1 MSPTVLDGLVPLS
14 GADRPHEEDMA
25 ELFWTFQK
33 YELSEAAESIGDVY
47 VSLVSEM
54 NKRGWKGVEH
64 QQDVHGY
71 KPGID
76 LFAAVVFLFIGGREF
91 WQGIAVGGGSATQQ
105 QAQQELTELQNI
117 IAGLK
122 FL

>member
-1 MSPTVLDGLVPLS
+1 
-14 GADRPHEEDMA
+14 MA
-25 ELFWTFQK
+25 ELYWAFQK
-33 YELSEAAESIGDVY
+33 YELSEAAQDIGDVY
-47 VSLVSEM
+47 GSLASAM
-54 NKRGWKGVEH
+54 QNKGWQGVQH

-76 LFAAVVFLFIGGREF
+76 LFAAVVFLYIGGREF
-91 WQGIAVGGGSATQQ
+91 WQGVAVGGGSATQQ

>member
-1 MSPTVLDGLVPLS
+1 
-14 GADRPHEEDMA
+14 MA

-33 YELSEAAESIGDVY
+33 YELSQAAESIGDVY
-47 VSLVSEM
+47 GALASEM
-54 NKRGWKGVEH
+54 TKRGWKGVEH

-76 LFAAVVFLFIGGREF
+76 LFAAVVFLYIGGREF
-91 WQGIAVGGGSATQQ
+91 WQGVAVGGGSATPQ

>member
-1 MSPTVLDGLVPLS
+1 MYNSV
-14 GADRPHEEDMA
+14 A
-25 ELFWTFQK
+25 
-33 YELSEAAESIGDVY
+33 
-47 VSLVSEM
+47 SEM
-54 NKRGWKGVEH
+54 QKQGWQGVQH

-76 LFAAVVFLFIGGREF
+76 LFAAVVFLPISGRGF
-91 WQGIAVGGGSATQQ
+91 WQGVAVGGGSATQQ

>member
-1 MSPTVLDGLVPLS
+1 
-14 GADRPHEEDMA
+14 MA
-25 ELFWTFQK
+25 ELFWSFQG
-33 YELSEAAESIGDVY
+33 YELSAAAESIGDVY
-47 VSLVSEM
+47 VAVANEM
-54 NKRGWKGVEH
+54 TNNGWKGVEH

-76 LFAAVVFLFIGGREF
+76 LFAAVVFLPISGNEF

-105 QAQQELTELQNI
+105 QAQQELSELQNI
-117 IAGLK
+117 IANLH

>member
-1 MSPTVLDGLVPLS
+1 
-14 GADRPHEEDMA
+14 MA

-33 YELSEAAESIGDVY
+33 YQLSAAAEGIGDVY
-47 VSLVSEM
+47 AALVSQM
-54 NKRGWKGVEH
+54 KKKGWKGVEH

-76 LFAAVVFLFIGGREF
+76 LFAAVVFLRISGSQF
-91 WQGIAVGGGSATQQ
+91 WQGIAVGGGNATQQ

-117 IAGLK
+117 IAGLT